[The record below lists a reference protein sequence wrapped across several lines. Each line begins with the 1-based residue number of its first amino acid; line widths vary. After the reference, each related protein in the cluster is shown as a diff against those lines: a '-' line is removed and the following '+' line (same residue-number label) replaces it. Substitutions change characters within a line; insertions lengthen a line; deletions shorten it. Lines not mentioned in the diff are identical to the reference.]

1 MLLPLALPQWGAQFF
16 PVVVP
21 PPVDTSQLGGG
32 GSVER
37 LLTALSFSRW
47 GMDSQVAIYE
57 IYMGKMPPGG

>member
-32 GSVER
+32 GVSNGYSPHQVVF
-37 LLTALSFSRW
+37 TA
-47 GMDSQVAIYE
+47 GDAIYE